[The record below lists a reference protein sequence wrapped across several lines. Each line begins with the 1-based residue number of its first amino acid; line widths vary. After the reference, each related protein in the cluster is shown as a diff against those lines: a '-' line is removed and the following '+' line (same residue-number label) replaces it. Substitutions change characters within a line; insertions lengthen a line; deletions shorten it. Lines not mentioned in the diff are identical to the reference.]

1 MTERDIKIIA
11 VLFIFLVLG
20 ILVFILIKPIIMSII
35 GGLILAYAFSPLYAI
50 FLKHIKSKN
59 ASSAITS
66 IIVLI
71 IIALPVY
78 FLTPLLVDQVFEMFR
93 VSQTL
98 NIQDLLQTLF
108 PNASSTFTAQIT
120 ASSYSIINKISS
132 GILNWLVNLL
142 LDIPTIAF
150 NFIIVA
156 FVFFF
161 ALRDSDKLS
170 KFASGLSPLNKVQE
184 KKIVDQFKE
193 ITTSI
198 VYGQILVGLVQG
210 ITAGIGLFIFG
221 IPNAVVL
228 TILAI
233 AFSIIPVLG
242 PFFVWI
248 PISIYLFSL
257 GNNFIT
263 ITFILYNLILVSNID
278 NFLRIY
284 LVSRKTN
291 LSQVI
296 VLIGMVGGLFVF
308 GILGLILGP
317 LILAY
322 LLSFLNA
329 YKDKTLSSLFKQE

>member
-1 MTERDIKIIA
+1 MTERDIKIMA
-11 VLFIFLVLG
+11 VLFLVLVLG
-20 ILVFILIKPIIMSII
+20 ILVFILIKPIVLSII
-35 GGLILAYAFSPLYAI
+35 GGLILAYAFFPLYSL
-50 FLKHIKSKN
+50 FLKYIKSKN
-59 ASSAITS
+59 ASAAITS
-66 IIVLI
+66 ILVII
-71 IIALPVY
+71 IIALPLY
-78 FLTPLLVDQVFEMFR
+78 FLTPLLIDQIFEMF
-93 VSQTL
+93 SFFQTF
-98 NIQDLLQTLF
+98 NIQTFLQAIF
-108 PNASSTFTAQIT
+108 PNASETFITQIS
-120 ASSYSIINKISS
+120 ASSYGIINKLSS
-132 GILNWLVNLL
+132 GILNWLVDFL
-142 LDIPTIAF
+142 LDVPTIAF
-150 NFIIVA
+150 NFVIVA

-170 KFASGLSPLNKVQE
+170 EFASGLSPLNKIQE
-184 KKIVDQFKE
+184 KKLVDQFKD

-210 ITAGIGLFIFG
+210 ITAGIGFFIFG
-221 IPNAVVL
+221 IPKAVVL

-242 PFFVWI
+242 PFFIWI
-248 PISIYLFSL
+248 PVLIYLFST
-257 GNNFIT
+257 GNNFIA
-263 ITFILYNLILVSNID
+263 ITFLLYNLILTANID

-322 LLSFLNA
+322 LVSFLDA
-329 YKDKTLSSLFKQE
+329 YKEKTLSSLFKSE